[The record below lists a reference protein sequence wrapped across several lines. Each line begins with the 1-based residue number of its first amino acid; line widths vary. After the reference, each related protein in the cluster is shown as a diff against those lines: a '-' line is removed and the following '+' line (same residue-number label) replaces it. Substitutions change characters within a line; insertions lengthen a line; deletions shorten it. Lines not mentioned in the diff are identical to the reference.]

1 MSINLETSVGD
12 LVSEQIGRIE
22 VFEEYGIDYC
32 CGGKTTLVEACRDAG
47 CESQDVIAALKKSDQ
62 DAAVAQE
69 TDATDWRTASLSA
82 LTNHIVDKHHT
93 FMKRELPRLGELM
106 DKVLGA
112 HGENHPELTEVA
124 SVFAALRLEIEGH
137 LMKEEQVLFPMI
149 QEMEIT
155 REVGS
160 AHCGSVNNPIGVMEH
175 EHDNAGEALRRL
187 RALTGDYTPPADGCP
202 TYQALLAGLAA
213 MERDLHEHIHKENNI
228 LHPRAVSLETSLL
241 DAAAQES

>member
-69 TDATDWRTASLSA
+69 TDATDWLTASLSA

-155 REVGS
+155 REAGS
-160 AHCGSVNNPIGVMEH
+160 IHCGSVNNPIGVMEH

-228 LHPRAVSLETSLL
+228 LHPRAARLETSLI
-241 DAAAQES
+241 AAAQQES

>member
-1 MSINLETSVGD
+1 MLAVAGIKLLRRINFVRFVVADD
-12 LVSEQIGRIE
+12 LAVEFAGAADEFAQ
-22 VFEEYGIDYC
+22 
-32 CGGKTTLVEACRDAG
+32 TLDGCVEK
-47 CESQDVIAALKKSDQ
+47 ALLAR
-62 DAAVAQE
+62 AAVGKGRGLARVAHA

-93 FMKRELPRLGELM
+93 FMKRELPRLGEFM

-149 QEMEIT
+149 QKMEIT

-187 RALTGDYTPPADGCP
+187 RVLTGDYTPPADGCP

-228 LHPRAVSLETSLL
+228 LHPRAARLETALL
-241 DAAAQES
+241 AAAQQES